1 MLKLIL
7 VSILILLC
15 IFLLIAVLFGIF
27 RTMQV
32 QSKPQQRE
40 FLNGKV
46 PKVLPNGF
54 YKGTVTGLNTTWQ
67 GKKFDASRSAGI
79 NVFKNNKTTTEQ
91 FPFKTYVGKG
101 VQDTDVNVLKIDY
114 SDNKNPWWLEYI
126 LDEVVEV
133 SPGKYLGKVHIT
145 FIPGIPFT
153 MGYFRLEK

>member
-1 MLKLIL
+1 MKLIL
-7 VSILILLC
+7 VSVVILLC
-15 IFLLIAVLFGIF
+15 IFLLIGVLFGLF

-32 QSKPQQRE
+32 QNKPQQKE
-40 FLNGKV
+40 FLRGKV

-79 NVFKNNKTTTEQ
+79 NVFKEGSNKTEN
-91 FPFKTYVGKG
+91 FPFKTSVGKG
-101 VQDTDVNVLKIDY
+101 VQDTNMDVLKIDY
-114 SDNKNPWWLEYI
+114 SSNKSPWWIRYI

-145 FIPGIPFT
+145 FIPGLPFT